1 MILLCTFRRNKIF
14 SFNAKN
20 LFDRRKTTHKWFS
33 LWLKQRYFWY
43 FSDIP
48 CFALSSIYND
58 NKMKLLCFPE
68 RRLKSIRIRTQHARW
83 CCKLVIS
90 LFVCYNCAQTPLIGV
105 SVSRVSQSERD
116 RTTLVPGSNSAT
128 HQKWKG
134 TDTEIMHFTEWYLL
148 PLSLLFQLVVKCW
161 GFTSKTLFPL
171 FYSGRAQWD
180 SEIITAMK

>member
-20 LFDRRKTTHKWFS
+20 PFGRSFRDWWGKEKQRMSATWFS
-33 LWLKQRYFWY
+33 LWLKQRYFRY

-68 RRLKSIRIRTQHARW
+68 RWLKSIRIGTEHARW

-90 LFVCYNCAQTPLIGV
+90 LFVCYDRAQTPLIGV
-105 SVSRVSQSERD
+105 SVSRGSQSERN

-128 HQKWKG
+128 QQKWKG
-134 TDTEIMHFTEWYLL
+134 TDSEIMHVTE
-148 PLSLLFQLVVKCW
+148 
-161 GFTSKTLFPL
+161 
-171 FYSGRAQWD
+171 
-180 SEIITAMK
+180 